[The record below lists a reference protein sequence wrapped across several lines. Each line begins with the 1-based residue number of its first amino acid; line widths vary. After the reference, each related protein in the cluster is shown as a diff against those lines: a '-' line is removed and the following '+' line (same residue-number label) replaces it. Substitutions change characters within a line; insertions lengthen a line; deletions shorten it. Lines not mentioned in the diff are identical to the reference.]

1 MKKLM
6 AVLLSMMML
15 CACAVPAVAEN
26 SVKDETVYILA
37 NPDGTARKVIVSDW
51 LSNPDALST
60 LTDASTLDTLQNV
73 KGDETFNGSV
83 WHAMGQDIYY
93 QGTSDAPLPVTM
105 RITYTLDGEEI
116 APADLAGRS
125 GHVVIRFD
133 YTVDDT
139 VSALINGVEEQLTVP
154 YVVITSALLENDVFT
169 NVAATNARIVN
180 DGDRTLMLG
189 AALPGLQ
196 QSLALDA
203 DTLELP
209 AYVQLEADVTAFAL
223 PVILSI
229 ATSEPFAL
237 LDGDKLSD
245 TSALDDAME
254 ESTTGMAQL
263 LDGSRQL
270 YDGTVDL
277 ASATDLL
284 SSGVSELA
292 GGLSTLES
300 SNETLIAGS
309 TQVFNTLLATANQQ
323 LAAAGADIPALTI
336 DTYADTLSTLIG
348 SMSEEGITQQARA
361 QVEEAVRAQDGQ
373 IRAAVTQ
380 AVQQQ
385 VQAQVEA
392 AVQENVLAQVLSPL
406 NMTAEDYT
414 AARENGL
421 LPAEQ
426 EAQVTQAVQQLMAS
440 PDVQT
445 LIQQQT
451 AEQLTSEEVLTLIDQ
466 QTEAQILQLIDQQ
479 MASDGVQTKIARSL
493 QQYQTTCAT
502 LTALKEQLDSYNTF
516 HTGLITYTQG
526 VASAS
531 AGAAKLNGSMPALK
545 EGVAALEDGA
555 WQLCDGLTTFNT
567 DGIDK
572 LTRLVEDDLDELLT
586 RARALIRAA
595 DDAQNYS
602 GIADDTDGKLRF
614 IWRTDAIEP

>member
-73 KGDETFNGSV
+73 KGNETFNGSV

-139 VSALINGVEEQLTVP
+139 FSALINGVEEQLTVP
-154 YVVITSALLENDVFT
+154 YVVITGALLENDVFT
-169 NVAATNARIVN
+169 NVVATNARIVN

-203 DTLELP
+203 DTLSLP

-223 PVILSI
+223 PVTLSI

-254 ESTTGMAQL
+254 ELTTGMAQL

-270 YDGTVDL
+270 YDGTADL

-348 SMSEEGITQQARA
+348 SMSEEGITRQARA

-426 EAQVTQAVQQLMAS
+426 EAQVTQTVQQLMAS

-451 AEQLTSEEVLTLIDQ
+451 AEQMTSEEVLALIDQ

-479 MASDGVQTKIARSL
+479 MASDDVQTKIARSL

-531 AGAAKLNGSMPALK
+531 AGAAKLNGSMPDLK
-545 EGVAALEDGA
+545 EGVAALKDGA

-586 RARALIRAA
+586 RARALIHAA

>member
-421 LPAEQ
+421 LPAE
-426 EAQVTQAVQQLMAS
+426 
-440 PDVQT
+440 
-445 LIQQQT
+445 
-451 AEQLTSEEVLTLIDQ
+451 
-466 QTEAQILQLIDQQ
+466 
-479 MASDGVQTKIARSL
+479 
-493 QQYQTTCAT
+493 
-502 LTALKEQLDSYNTF
+502 
-516 HTGLITYTQG
+516 
-526 VASAS
+526 
-531 AGAAKLNGSMPALK
+531 
-545 EGVAALEDGA
+545 
-555 WQLCDGLTTFNT
+555 
-567 DGIDK
+567 
-572 LTRLVEDDLDELLT
+572 
-586 RARALIRAA
+586 
-595 DDAQNYS
+595 
-602 GIADDTDGKLRF
+602 
-614 IWRTDAIEP
+614 

>member
-60 LTDASTLDTLQNV
+60 LTDASTLDALQNV

-139 VSALINGVEEQLTVP
+139 FSALINGVEEQLTVP
-154 YVVITSALLENDVFT
+154 YVVITGALLENDVFT
-169 NVAATNARIVN
+169 NVVATNARIVN

-196 QSLALDA
+196 QSLALDG
-203 DTLELP
+203 DTLSLP

-223 PVILSI
+223 PVTLSI

-237 LDGDKLSD
+237 LDEDKLND

-254 ESTTGMAQL
+254 ELTTGMAQL

-270 YDGTVDL
+270 YDGTADL

-348 SMSEEGITQQARA
+348 SMSEEGITRQARA

-373 IRAAVTQ
+373 IRTAVTQ

-392 AVQENVLAQVLSPL
+392 AVQESVLAQVLSTL
-406 NMTAEDYT
+406 NMTAEDYA

-426 EAQVTQAVQQLMAS
+426 EAQVTRTVQQLMAS

-451 AEQLTSEEVLTLIDQ
+451 AEQMASEEVLALIDQ

-479 MASDGVQTKIARSL
+479 MASDDVQTKIARSL

-531 AGAAKLNGSMPALK
+531 AGAAKLNGSMSDLK

-572 LTRLVEDDLDELLT
+572 LTRLVEEDLDELLT